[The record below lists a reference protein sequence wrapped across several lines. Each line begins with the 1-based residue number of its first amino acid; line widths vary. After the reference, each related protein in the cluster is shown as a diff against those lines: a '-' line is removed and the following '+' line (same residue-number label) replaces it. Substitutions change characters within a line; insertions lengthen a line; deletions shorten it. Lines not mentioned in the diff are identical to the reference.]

1 MALVAMPTCDAPGPL
16 ASKNTRSPAWIA
28 ARSTCTPALA
38 CSKLV
43 RGSVTPAWANAHW
56 VRPEQSHELGPTP
69 PSAYGAPSFVRAAAT
84 AEPPPP
90 PTGAAAPWMPSAPSV
105 CGPTTP
111 STSSPWADWNAR
123 TARRV
128 WRPNTPSALMPSARW
143 TAIVVAAGSRWS
155 TRRRPAA
162 AAERPAR
169 DRPDDAVDLEP
180 VRGLER
186 AHRAPRLA
194 PEHAV
199 GAGSPACAG
208 PRPPPGRG
216 CRCAGGRRPRCRPPR
231 CPGPARRRWPGA
243 STVAVISAAET
254 SACFLR

>member
-1 MALVAMPTCDAPGPL
+1 MPTCDAPGPL
-16 ASKNTRSPAWIA
+16 ASKKTRSPAWTA

-56 VRPEQSHELGPTP
+56 VRPEQSHEFGPTP
-69 PSAYGAPSFVRAAAT
+69 PSAYGRPIFERAARDR
-84 AEPPPP
+84 
-90 PTGAAAPWMPSAPSV
+90 GASAAPDRRRGALDAERAERLPARRRRRPR
-105 CGPTTP
+105 
-111 STSSPWADWNAR
+111 ARARDWNAR
-123 TARRV
+123 TAPRV

-155 TRRRPAA
+155 IAPPAAA
-162 AAERPAR
+162 AAERAAR
-169 DRPDDAVDLEP
+169 DRPDDTVDLEP

-199 GAGSPACAG
+199 GGDPRACAG
-208 PRPPPGRG
+208 PRPPPGR
-216 CRCAGGRRPRCRPPR
+216 ALPMRRSS
-231 CPGPARRRWPGA
+231 PAAVPATSVPWARAASLAGA